1 MITFVDG
8 VRQAAIAV
16 TDSTVVRGDG
26 VFEAVRSYGG
36 RLFALD
42 EHLARLAHSA
52 AAMGIDLPDGERI
65 GSWMRS
71 AAAEGGDGVV
81 RVIVSRGDVV
91 PGASGEERVV
101 VIHHRVPFTPSA
113 LRLRPW
119 PAPWHPA
126 GRPWELSGVKTTSY
140 APHQAAT
147 RSAGRDGFDDAL
159 LLTDD
164 GAVLEG
170 PTFGVLWIR
179 GEVISA
185 PALELGILDSITR
198 RHVLRL
204 AEEEGLAVDTGRFQ
218 LDDVLTADEVLAVS
232 TVKEV
237 TPVVSVGEQ
246 EFRPGPLTRNLASRF
261 RDHVI
266 ATVRS

>member
-8 VRQAAIAV
+8 VRQAALPV

-42 EHLARLAHSA
+42 DHLARLAQSA
-52 AAMGIDLPDGERI
+52 AAMGIDAPSADRL
-65 GSWMRS
+65 GSWMRA

-81 RVIVSRGDVV
+81 RVIVSRGDVL
-91 PGASGEERVV
+91 PGASGEERVI

-140 APHQAAT
+140 APNQAAS
-147 RSAGRDGFDDAL
+147 RLAGRDGFDDAV

-164 GAVLEG
+164 GTVLEG
-170 PTFGVLWIR
+170 PTFAVLWIR
-179 GEVISA
+179 GDVIAA
-185 PALELGILDSITR
+185 PTVDLGLLDSITR
-198 RHVLRL
+198 RHVLTL
-204 AEEEGLAVDTGRFQ
+204 AEQEGLAVDTGRFP
-218 LDDVLTADEVLAVS
+218 LDDLLAADEVMAVS

-237 TPVVSVGEQ
+237 TPVVSVGEK
-246 EFRPGPLTRNLASRF
+246 EFRPGALTRNLATRF

-266 ATVRS
+266 ASVRS